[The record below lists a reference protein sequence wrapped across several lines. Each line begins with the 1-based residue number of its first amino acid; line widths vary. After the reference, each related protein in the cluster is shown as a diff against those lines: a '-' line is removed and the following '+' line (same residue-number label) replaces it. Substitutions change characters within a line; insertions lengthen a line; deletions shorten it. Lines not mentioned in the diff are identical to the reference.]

1 MPSAATGRLGPECRP
16 KPMTFSRLLPVVL
29 LCALP
34 CLQATEEVI
43 NGIAAVVNGDVV
55 TFSQVRELVAARE
68 KSASEIYQGEELQ
81 KKIQEMRRQA
91 IQDLIDRSLIL
102 QEFKKKEFNIPS
114 YIVDDSIQRIIRQ
127 EFGGD
132 RTAFIKTLQ
141 AQGYTM
147 ARFRETEREKI
158 VVQAMRQSKTSE
170 NIIVSP
176 VKIREYYE
184 KHSAGYTTP
193 EQVKLRMIVLKEGGA
208 SPDAAASGPSVGKK
222 EMAAEIRDKLAG
234 GAEFDR
240 LAQMYSEDST
250 NESGGDWGWVERKT
264 LNEALAKVA
273 FSLKPNEISQV
284 IPLDNAYYVLM
295 VEAKKPAVTK
305 PLSDV
310 RDEIVQALVQEEKL
324 KGQERWLK
332 DLRQKAYIKIL

>member
-1 MPSAATGRLGPECRP
+1 
-16 KPMTFSRLLPVVL
+16 MTFSRLLPVLL

-176 VKIREYYE
+176 VKIRECYE

-208 SPDAAASGPSVGKK
+208 SPDAASSGPSVGKK
-222 EMAAEIRDKLAG
+222 EMAAEIREKLAG